1 MFRESVASSR
11 LNALMPARQIALM
24 PATQGLLAALQ
35 AACDAL
41 HAAPDQIDAIS
52 LAGRLEPEATAL
64 PLLAR
69 AESLAKEFEFSVL
82 MHLSAGAYEI
92 RFARRRGVVH

>member
-1 MFRESVASSR
+1 MPSDRIR
-11 LNALMPARQIALM
+11 LISP
-24 PATQGLLAALQ
+24 TQGLLAALR

-41 HAAPDQIDAIS
+41 SDAPNEIQAVSI
-52 LAGRLEPEATAL
+52 AGRLRPGSTAL

-82 MHLSAGAYEI
+82 MRLDAGAYAI
-92 RFARRRGVVH
+92 RFQRQEDVRG